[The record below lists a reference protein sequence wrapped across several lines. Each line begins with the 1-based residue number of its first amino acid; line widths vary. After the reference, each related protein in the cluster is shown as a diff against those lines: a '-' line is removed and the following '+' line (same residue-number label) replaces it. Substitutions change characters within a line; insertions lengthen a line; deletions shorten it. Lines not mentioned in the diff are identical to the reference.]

1 MSDDDTVMVDPN
13 TENICCDGGLDNLGH
28 PSVYYTFDVSNKIIC
43 SYCGK
48 TFIKNQD

>member
-13 TENICCDGGLDNLGH
+13 TENICCDGGQDNLGH

-48 TFIKNQD
+48 TFINNQD